1 MHVKALF
8 LFSQTFSEKEP
19 KRETTSKA
27 RYATFELQ
35 LPVSM
40 TALVRNTNETIF
52 ASFCGGNCACEAAK
66 AVSQKEQEGG
76 RPPGKWDKRHSRFI
90 CNLDLEWSLFPE
102 HGTTIA
108 KQTKHYRSAL

>member
-35 LPVSM
+35 LPASM
-40 TALVRNTNETIF
+40 TALVRNTIETIF
-52 ASFCGGNCACEAAK
+52 ASFCGFNCACEAAK
-66 AVSQKEQEGG
+66 AVSQKEQEGA